1 MVREVNPM
9 IHINGLDY
17 PVDGHH
23 CDDPEKKKL
32 VKKLAVM
39 ITDNIPRKLPGG
51 MKENHMDFWILDRLL
66 TKEEVKFMLS
76 FKKRRTGLTTAELA
90 ARNGMSE
97 EAAQKIIDHLIWIG
111 ILEQNRDNADH
122 HIQYWIPKWVVGSGE
137 YMVEHAT
144 LPDEHPEVAT
154 MFNLAPQEPLEL
166 AAKLVPPGGAGIGMH
181 VIPVE
186 KAIDACPTSVSVEHL
201 SHWIEK
207 SEKLCTM
214 VCACR
219 KAQRIRGEGVG
230 DIEGYMCIG
239 LDDIAEFL
247 VETGKDAHYITKEE
261 AMDIIMRAERKG
273 YVHQITN
280 LDGPNRIV
288 GICNCSPGSCYGLRT
303 SQLFNTPNMSRS
315 AYRAHVDT
323 DKCVACGKCVEV
335 CPAGAAKLGQK
346 LCRADG
352 SKVLYPV
359 HPLPDDH
366 IWGQDKWDRDYRDH
380 NKINCYDT
388 GTSPCKT
395 ACPAHIAVQGYIKMA
410 AEGRYEEAVRLIRQD
425 NPFPAVCGAVC
436 NRRCEDRCTRGTI
449 DKPVAIDEIKKFLAQ
464 WELQNPDTFVPVCD
478 NMDGNQWDDCKI
490 AVIGAGP
497 AGLSA
502 AYYLRTE
509 GYPVTVFEKEARPGG
524 MLLNGI
530 PSFRLEKAVL
540 EGEIDIIRRMG
551 AEIRC
556 GVEVGKDI
564 TLDELRA
571 QGYKA
576 FYLAIG
582 LQGGRLAG
590 VPGEDAAGVQSGVDF
605 LKKVALGEAAASADD
620 GAADSADDG
629 AASAGSG
636 VASAGSA
643 PSASPVR
650 LHGDVVVVGGGNV
663 AADVARTALRC
674 TDGKVTMLCLEQR
687 DEMPA
692 AKDEVAE
699 LLAEGIEIL
708 NGWGPKEILTETI
721 LDENGAPLLDEAGQ
735 PLRKVTEIV
744 FRKCT
749 SVFDGQHR
757 FAPKYDESE
766 TVSLPCANVLMAI
779 GQSAAWGDLL
789 AGTKVQLRPN
799 GTVIAD
805 PVTLQ
810 TAEPDIFAGGDIQ
823 HGARFA
829 IDAIADGKTGMVSIN
844 RFVHPGQSLTIG
856 RDLRE
861 FIELDR
867 DDIQIHGYDTAD
879 RQTPGM
885 KCSTAE
891 ASRSFRDMRLPLTEE
906 QVKAEANRCLKCG
919 ATTVDPNMCVG
930 CGLCTTRCEFDA
942 IHLTRDIPAASDM
955 HTAEEMM
962 KCVGPYALKRGFRI
976 LKRKITGKGDYPEMQ

>member
-1 MVREVNPM
+1 MVKEVNPM
-9 IHINGLDY
+9 IHVNGLDY

-23 CDDPEKKKL
+23 CDDPEKAAL

-66 TKEEVKFMLS
+66 TKQEVRFMLS
-76 FKKRRTGLTTAELA
+76 FKKRRVGLTTKELA
-90 ARNGMSE
+90 KRNNLPVRKT
-97 EAAQKIIDHLIWIG
+97 QKIIDHLLWIG
-111 ILEQNRDNADH
+111 ILEQNRDNEDH
-122 HIQYWIPKWVVGSGE
+122 HIQYLVPKWVVGSGE
-137 YMVEHAT
+137 YMVEHKT
-144 LPDEHPEVAT
+144 LADEHPEVAT

-186 KAIDACPTSVSVEHL
+186 KAIDAASESVSVEHL
-201 SHWIEK
+201 SHWLEK
-207 SEKLCTM
+207 YDTFCSM

-230 DIEGYMCIG
+230 DIEGHMCIG
-239 LDDIAEFL
+239 VGDIAEFL
-247 VETGKDAHYITKEE
+247 VESGKDARYITREE

-315 AYRAHVDT
+315 AYRAHVDAE
-323 DKCVACGKCVEV
+323 KCVACGKCVEV
-335 CPAGAAKLGQK
+335 CPAGAARLGQK
-346 LCRADG
+346 LCKADG
-352 SKVLYPV
+352 TRVRYPM
-359 HPLPDDH
+359 HDLPDDNV
-366 IWGQDKWDRDYRDH
+366 WGEDRWSPDYREK
-380 NKINCYDT
+380 NKVNCYDT

-395 ACPAHIAVQGYIKMA
+395 ACPAHIAVQGYIRMA
-410 AEGRYEEAVRLIRQD
+410 AEGRYEEAIRLIRQD

-449 DKPVAIDEIKKFLAQ
+449 DAPVAIDEIKKFLAQ
-464 WELQNPDTFVPVCD
+464 WELDHPQDYKIICENGEGKEWTDY
-478 NMDGNQWDDCKI
+478 KI

-502 AYYLRTE
+502 AWYLRME
-509 GYPVTVFEKEARPGG
+509 GYPVTVFEKEERPGG

-530 PSFRLEKAVL
+530 PNFRLEKEVL
-540 EGEIDIIRRMG
+540 EKEIEIIKNAG

-556 GVEVGKDI
+556 GVEIGKDI

-576 FYLAIG
+576 FYVAIG
-582 LQGGRLAG
+582 LQGGRMAG
-590 VPGEDAAGVQSGVDF
+590 VPGEDAEGVYSGVGF
-605 LKKVALGEAAASADD
+605 LRKINMDTAF
-620 GAADSADDG
+620 
-629 AASAGSG
+629 
-636 VASAGSA
+636 
-643 PSASPVR
+643 R
-650 LHGDVVVVGGGNV
+650 LKGDVVVVGGGNV
-663 AADVARTALRC
+663 AADVARAALRA

-687 DEMPA
+687 HEMPA

-699 LLAEGIEIL
+699 LTAEGIEL
-708 NGWGPKEILTETI
+708 KNGWGPKEIRTE
-721 LDENGAPLLDEAGQ
+721 DG
-735 PLRKVTEIV
+735 KVTGII
-744 FRKCT
+744 FKKCV
-749 SVFDGQHR
+749 SVFDEKHR
-757 FAPKYDESE
+757 FSPKYDENHTIE
-766 TVSLPCANVLMAI
+766 IPCENVLMAI
-779 GQSAAWGDLL
+779 GQSAEWGGLL
-789 AGTKVQLRPN
+789 EGSRVVVKPN
-799 GTVIAD
+799 GTAAAD
-805 PVTLQ
+805 SVTGQ
-810 TAEPDIFAGGDIQ
+810 TAEPDIFVGGDIF

-829 IDAIADGKTGMVSIN
+829 IDAIADGRQGMVSIN
-844 RFVHPGQSLTIG
+844 RYVHPGQSLTIG

-867 DDIQIHGYDTAD
+867 DDIRVDAYDNAP

-885 KCSTAE
+885 RPGNAAK
-891 ASRSFRDMRLPLTEE
+891 SFEDMRLPLTEE
-906 QVKAEANRCLKCG
+906 QVKKEANRCLKCG
-919 ATTVDPNMCVG
+919 ATKVDLNQCIG

-942 IHLTRDIPAASDM
+942 IHLTRDIPEASDM
-955 HTAEEMM
+955 HKAEEMM
-962 KCVGPYALKRGFRI
+962 SLVGPYAAKRMKMI
-976 LKRKITGKGDYPEMQ
+976 IKKKVTGKSEYPTWQE